1 MEHYSYDCWD
11 AETETSYGWIE
22 IVVHSYKTCMI

>member
-11 AETETSYGWIE
+11 AETETFYRKIE
-22 IVVHSYKTCMI
+22 IMIHSYKTCMI